1 MTHAIALD
9 VHAHIA
15 PVLPDRIA
23 ALPGIEWDPAAPKLV
38 IDGAP
43 LAAPSVFRP
52 EALVRWMD
60 ERGVGR
66 AWISIPPP
74 LYRLGLDEAASR
86 VWHDYVND
94 GLAAMAGRF
103 PDRLSPLFHLPIQHP
118 GLAARIVAE
127 KVAAG
132 HVRFAAAAGSATH
145 GSILSDAAY
154 EPLWVALDGAAGF
167 LFLHPTKGCDG
178 RLDPFFLHNL
188 LGGPGET
195 ALAAAHLAMSGIM
208 DRHRRMRVC
217 LAHGGGTAPA
227 VAGRLTRGQTV
238 RRPGAYVGA
247 RPADEAFRGFCADC
261 ITHSAPALELAAA
274 VFGEDRI
281 LFGSDWPFSMGLPD
295 PEAQLADV
303 RPALKARIF
312 AADADRLPPF

>member
-1 MTHAIALD
+1 M
-9 VHAHIA
+9 
-15 PVLPDRIA
+15 
-23 ALPGIEWDPAAPKLV
+23 
-38 IDGAP
+38 P

-60 ERGVGR
+60 ERRVAR

-86 VWHDYVND
+86 PWADYVND
-94 GLAAMAGRF
+94 GLEAYAGRF
-103 PDRLSPLFHLPIQHP
+103 PDRLAPLFYLPIRHP
-118 GLAARIVAE
+118 ALATAIVRE

-132 HVRFAAAAGSATH
+132 SARFAAAAGSATH
-145 GSILSDAAY
+145 GCVISDESYA
-154 EPLWVALDGAAGF
+154 PLWAALDGAGAF

-195 ALAAAHLAMSGIM
+195 ALAAAHLAMSGIL
-208 DRHRRMRVC
+208 DRHPSMRIC
-217 LAHGGGTAPA
+217 LAHGGGSAPA
-227 VAGRLTRGQTV
+227 VAGRLERGQAV

-247 RPADEAFRGFCADC
+247 RPATEAFRGFCADC
-261 ITHSAPALELAAA
+261 ITHSAEALRLAAS
-274 VFGEDRI
+274 VFGPDRI

-295 PEAQLADV
+295 PHAQLKDV
-303 RPALKARIF
+303 DAGLRAKIF
-312 AADADRLPPF
+312 AADPDRLPPPG